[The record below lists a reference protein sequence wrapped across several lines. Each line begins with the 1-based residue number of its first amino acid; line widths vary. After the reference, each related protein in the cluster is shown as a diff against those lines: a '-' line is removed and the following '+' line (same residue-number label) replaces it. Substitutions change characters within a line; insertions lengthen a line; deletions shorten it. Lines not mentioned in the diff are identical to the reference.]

1 MDTLGKM
8 HGSVRWVLNL
18 SKEFVLHSL
27 RHTMLIRFCESGAD
41 AFTIVRVA
49 GHSNV
54 VVSQRY
60 IHPSPESVERAFQ
73 RLEVL
78 NGKGSEAA
86 EKKPNLLPAPTG
98 VTTAT
103 QSVGSDRR

>member
-1 MDTLGKM
+1 VDTLGKM

-41 AFTIVRVA
+41 AFTIMRVA

-54 VVSQRY
+54 VVSQWY
-60 IHPSPESVERAFQ
+60 IHPQSGVGRARISALGSVEWEGQ
-73 RLEVL
+73 R
-78 NGKGSEAA
+78 GGR
-86 EKKPNLLPAPTG
+86 KKAQLVASPYRSHYSN
-98 VTTAT
+98 
-103 QSVGSDRR
+103 SICWE